1 MITRPTCPTSAS
13 TPHAGEHETLV
24 AHAAH
29 LIAELEPHCRYT
41 PASTSRLWTSA
52 STIASWARA
61 PWTRA
66 EHTPASGSRPPGRR
80 RARARAHAGRRRQA
94 RGGAWTPAS
103 SSRSRHGPHGP
114 PGRRAWSRHSWTSA
128 STITSREP
136 GPWTRAEHTPA
147 SGSRAH
153 APGPRTSASWEPGQL
168 VSAAH
173 PVAELAHDH
182 AAHCARRRR
191 PPT

>member
-1 MITRPTCPTSAS
+1 VDRRSGADHAGRALSRAHAGQAQAQGLEVGAHEPGHDHTAHLIGELSPGHAAPRWPMARGRPGRRAGSRAMITRPTCPTSAS

-66 EHTPASGSRPPGRR
+66 EHTPASGSR
-80 RARARAHAGRRRQA
+80 
-94 RGGAWTPAS
+94 
-103 SSRSRHGPHGP
+103 
-114 PGRRAWSRHSWTSA
+114 
-128 STITSREP
+128 
-136 GPWTRAEHTPA
+136 
-147 SGSRAH
+147 AH

>member
-29 LIAELEPHCRYT
+29 LIAELEPALPVY
-41 PASTSRLWTSA
+41 AG
-52 STIASWARA
+52 
-61 PWTRA
+61 
-66 EHTPASGSRPPGRR
+66 EH
-80 RARARAHAGRRRQA
+80 
-94 RGGAWTPAS
+94 
-103 SSRSRHGPHGP
+103 
-114 PGRRAWSRHSWTSA
+114 
-128 STITSREP
+128 EP
-136 GPWTRAEHTPA
+136 
-147 SGSRAH
+147 GSRAH